1 MSEKRGQTEK
11 LRYDFNTAKGVY
23 VKINNKMY
31 RVTERDFRSYNG
43 DRFILI
49 EGEYQPYEG
58 PIYYH
63 NTNKICK
70 EPIGENKIQYAHN
83 KPWVSIKR
91 PHENYVV

>member
-11 LRYDFNTAKGVY
+11 LKYDFNTSKGVY

-91 PHENYVV
+91 PHENYIV